1 MTTFDIVTFVMIVGM
16 VFMFLSG
23 REIDKQTR
31 RLHER
36 NKRERE
42 RFDRL
47 FPDSDGSNGSDL
59 VQEESSEVLGCNSK

>member
-1 MTTFDIVTFVMIVGM
+1 MKLNLGTTIMTTFDIVTLVMIVGM

-42 RFDRL
+42 RLDRL
-47 FPDSDGSNGSDL
+47 FPDSDGSNGSD
-59 VQEESSEVLGCNSK
+59 

>member
-1 MTTFDIVTFVMIVGM
+1 MTTFDIVTLVMIVGM

-42 RFDRL
+42 RERLDRL
-47 FPDSDGSNGSDL
+47 FPDSDGSNGSD
-59 VQEESSEVLGCNSK
+59 